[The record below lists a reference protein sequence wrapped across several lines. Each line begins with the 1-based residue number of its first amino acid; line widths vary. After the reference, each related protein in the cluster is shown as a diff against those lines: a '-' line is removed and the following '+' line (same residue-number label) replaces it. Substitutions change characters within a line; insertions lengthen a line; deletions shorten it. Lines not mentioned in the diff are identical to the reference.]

1 MAKNYVDYLRAF
13 SKNIAALWML
23 FFSIAMSAQTQPN
36 CGADYTVV
44 NNLVVIEA
52 ENLATGI
59 GWSKKSIDPGFTGTG
74 YIQWEN
80 SNHFNAPG
88 NGYTSTTIN
97 ITETGTYLFEWRSKV
112 GYGEHFGDFNDSW
125 VRFPD
130 ADDFFGRTADGTS
143 IVYPKGSGKTPE
155 ADGSGSDGWFKAYT
169 GGSFGWTW
177 NTFTSDS
184 RNHRI
189 YVTFD
194 NPGIY
199 TLEIS
204 GRSKLHQIDRMVL
217 RKDVPGWRELTLE
230 ETNCVTDPGTNDPPI
245 AVATATPLSGDAPL
259 TVNFN
264 SASSSDDVA
273 IVARR
278 WNFGNNT
285 SSGSWNPVRD
295 FTVPGIYEVSLT
307 VWDGDGGQDTE
318 TLTITV
324 TDGGNL
330 PPVADGSATPTSGDA
345 PLTVNFTAATS
356 TDDAGTAGLTY
367 HWDFDDGT
375 TATGINPM
383 HTFSAG
389 LYEVLLTVTDAG
401 GLSDTYPM
409 VIRAVDT
416 GVEAPVAMAT
426 ATPLSGTA
434 PLNVS
439 FIGSGSTD
447 DIGVESYDWDFGDGN
462 ISTTP
467 DPMHTFTTAGVYNVV
482 LTVTDIAGLEDTDT
496 VTITVTD
503 GNAPPVAV
511 AMATPL
517 NGTAPLNVNFTGSS
531 STDDVGVT
539 AYSWDFND
547 GNTSTDPDPMHTFTT
562 AGVYNVV
569 LTVTDVA
576 GLEDTDMVT
585 ITVTNPN
592 EAPVA
597 AATATPLNGTAPLNV
612 NFTGS
617 SSTDDVGVTSY
628 SWDFND
634 GNTSTDPDPMHT
646 FTTAGVY
653 NVVLTVTDVAGL
665 EDTDMV
671 TITVTNPNEA
681 PVAVATATPLNGTA
695 PLNVNFTGSSS
706 TDDVGVTS
714 YSWDFNDGNT
724 STDPDP
730 MHTFTT
736 AGVYNVVLT
745 VTDVAGLEDTDM
757 VTITVTNPNEA
768 PVAVATATPLNGTA
782 PLNVNFTGS
791 SSTDDVG
798 VTSYSWDFDDGNTST
813 DPDPMHTFNAVGTYT
828 VTLTVTDL
836 EGLED
841 TDTITINVT
850 NANQA
855 PTAIASATPLS
866 GNVPLDVSF
875 TGSSSTDDVAVVS
888 YSWDF
893 DDGNTSNLPD
903 PMHTFTAIGTYTVTL
918 TVADVAG
925 LEDSQ
930 TVVITVTEVPNQ
942 APTAI
947 ASATPLSG
955 NAPLDV
961 SFAGSSSTDDVAVVS
976 YSWDFDDGNTSTL
989 PDPMHT
995 FTAVGTYTVTLT
1007 VADVAGLEDSQ
1018 TVTITVT
1025 EPIPGNEA
1033 PIAIASATPLNGDAP
1048 LEVSFTGSS
1057 STDDVGIVSYS
1068 WDFNDGNT
1076 STDPDPMHTFVAAG
1090 VYTVVFRVTDAAGLE
1105 DSQTIVITVTEP
1117 IPVNE
1122 APVAIAAAT
1131 PLSGTAPLE
1140 VSFTGSAS
1148 TDDNAVV
1155 GYQWDFDNGN
1165 TSAIADP
1172 MHTFTAVGT
1181 YNVILTVTD
1190 AAGLEDS
1197 QVVVIT
1203 VTETVPVNE
1212 APIAIATATPLTGD
1226 APLDVNFIGSTSTDD
1241 VGVVS
1246 YSWDFGDGNTATE
1259 ADPMHTYT
1267 TAGEYTVTL
1276 TVTDIEGLEDSI
1288 SLTITVNNVLINTQP
1303 PKIGVEVYPNPA
1315 VEFVVLELSEAS
1327 AVMDEATLFDLY
1339 GHQVRSYDPNEIKQS
1354 DDTYRC
1360 NVTGLA
1366 NGVYILQLRV
1376 NASLYFTYNII
1387 VR

>member
-1 MAKNYVDYLRAF
+1 MAKNYVDYLRTF
-13 SKNIAALWML
+13 LKNIAALWML

-539 AYSWDFND
+539 TYSWDFND
-547 GNTSTDPDPMHTFTT
+547 GNTSTDPDPMHTFTM

-576 GLEDTDMVT
+576 GLEDTD
-585 ITVTNPN
+585 II
-592 EAPVA
+592 
-597 AATATPLNGTAPLNV
+597 
-612 NFTGS
+612 
-617 SSTDDVGVTSY
+617 
-628 SWDFND
+628 
-634 GNTSTDPDPMHT
+634 
-646 FTTAGVY
+646 
-653 NVVLTVTDVAGL
+653 
-665 EDTDMV
+665 

-706 TDDVGVTS
+706 TDDVGVT
-714 YSWDFNDGNT
+714 T
-724 STDPDP
+724 
-730 MHTFTT
+730 
-736 AGVYNVVLT
+736 
-745 VTDVAGLEDTDM
+745 
-757 VTITVTNPNEA
+757 
-768 PVAVATATPLNGTA
+768 
-782 PLNVNFTGS
+782 
-791 SSTDDVG
+791 
-798 VTSYSWDFDDGNTST
+798 YSWDFDDGNTST

-828 VTLTVTDL
+828 VTLTVSDV